1 VVTKQ
6 KKASSTLVIH
16 ERLHVL
22 DLQFL
27 RLAYMIFLSSR
38 SLRLRAVLTGLLAL
52 ETADSYLA
60 PTLGNSKLCLSLL
73 H

>member
-1 VVTKQ
+1 VDTKQ
-6 KKASSTLVIH
+6 KKASNTLVIH

-22 DLQFL
+22 DLQFP

-38 SLRLRAVLTGLLAL
+38 SLRLRAVLTGLLAV
-52 ETADSYLA
+52 ETADSHLA

-73 H
+73 Q